1 MKPKTLELPLTL
13 IFPSKLTFLL
23 SAALLSITFVK
34 SVRHDHLLT
43 QNQPFYLP
51 TLWFPPN
58 LIIATPFIPP
68 YLTVLLVASNV
79 FRIPW
84 LVQLSPQLNA
94 LNTLLL
100 PFVLY
105 IGFQFNNASHTKLP
119 CSLSRHFNTNNH
131 PT

>member
-1 MKPKTLELPLTL
+1 MTLT
-13 IFPSKLTFLL
+13 FPSKPTFLL

-34 SVRHDHLLT
+34 SVRLDNLLT
-43 QNQPFYLP
+43 QNKTFCLP
-51 TLWFPPN
+51 TPWSPPN

-68 YLTVLLVASNV
+68 YLTVLFIASNEY
-79 FRIPW
+79 RILW
-84 LVQLSPQLNA
+84 LVQLPPQLNA
-94 LNTLLL
+94 LNTLLP

-105 IGFQFNNASHTKLP
+105 IGFPYNNASHTKLP